1 MKTLMRNGICM
12 GILTAMLFL
21 AIGCQKAGHKFV
33 EKTAFKNDN
42 KIVITFAGPVDQRW
56 GSTIE
61 NYSVYEKPDPDIP
74 LTITAVTLNPGKTI
88 STLHFKDPL
97 NQEEAHILTL
107 RSIVSKGQVLG
118 SATVIVKKT
127 YFAVL
132 LSILIG
138 AMLVQNF
145 VFSKY
150 LGLCIFF
157 GTSQRKVT
165 AIGMG
170 ISFTIVMICSVI
182 ICWGLYNFVL
192 KPFRLDFLQVLTFI
206 GIVAM
211 FTQLVDTILR
221 KVNPFLFKK
230 LGVYLVL
237 IVTNCII
244 LAVPLIMAD
253 NAYDFGESLMLAI
266 GAGVGFLIALF
277 LMASVR
283 ERLEVA
289 NVPPSFRGLPIAFIV
304 AGLFALAFMGF
315 SGLAL
320 F

>member
-1 MKTLMRNGICM
+1 MTIFMKNRACIFVF
-12 GILTAMLFL
+12 TALVLL
-21 AIGCQKAGHKFV
+21 ATGCRETGYRFV
-33 EKTAFKNDN
+33 KKTAFKDAD
-42 KIVITFAGPVDQRW
+42 KIVITFAGPVDESW
-56 GSTIE
+56 GRDTS
-61 NYSVYEKPDPDIP
+61 NYSAYEKPDPDIP
-74 LTITAVTLNPGKTI
+74 LTIIGVILNSDRTVATLV
-88 STLHFKDPL
+88 FKDPL
-97 NQEEAHILTL
+97 NHQEPHIVAV
-107 RSIVSKGQVLG
+107 RSIESQGMSLG
-118 SATVIVKKT
+118 SATLIVKQG
-127 YFAVL
+127 YFSVL

-145 VFSKY
+145 VFSRY

-182 ICWGLYNFVL
+182 ICWGLYNFIL

-221 KVNPFLFKK
+221 KVNPLLFKK

-253 NAYDFGESLMLAI
+253 NAYDFWESLMLAV
-266 GAGVGFLIALF
+266 GAGFGFMIALF

-289 NVPPSFRGLPIAFIV
+289 NVPPSFRGLPIAFVI

-315 SGLAL
+315 SGLSI

>member
-1 MKTLMRNGICM
+1 MKIFMKNRVCTFA
-12 GILTAMLFL
+12 LTALFFL
-21 AIGCQKAGHKFV
+21 VAGCHESGHRFV
-33 EKTAFKNDN
+33 KQTVFKDTD
-42 KIVITFAGPVDQRW
+42 KIVITFAGPVDKPW
-56 GSTIE
+56 GKEIA
-61 NYSVYEKPDPDIP
+61 NYSVYAKPDPDIP
-74 LTITAVTLNPGKTI
+74 LTITSVTLTPDRTI
-88 STLHFKDPL
+88 AILLFKDPL
-97 NQEEAHILTL
+97 NQEEPHILTV
-107 RSIVSKGQVLG
+107 RSIVSKGISLG
-118 SATVIVKKT
+118 SATLIVKKS
-127 YFAVL
+127 YFSVL
-132 LSILIG
+132 FSILIG

-145 VFSKY
+145 VFSRY

-182 ICWGLYNFVL
+182 ICWGLYHFVL
-192 KPFRLDFLQVLTFI
+192 KPFRLDFLQILTFI

-253 NAYDFGESLMLAI
+253 NAYDFWESLMLAV
-266 GAGVGFLIALF
+266 GAGAGFMIALF

-289 NVPPSFRGLPIAFIV
+289 NVPPSFRGLPIAFVV

-315 SGLAL
+315 SGLSI